1 MIPEG
6 AFRIV
11 VLRRRTVKKLSDGGR
26 RGARWRCRLDVHHR
40 GTCHQSSHRQR
51 WRRRMAAAI
60 RGRVLTWSGWIQ
72 EVSRNCVEIV
82 GERPRF
88 KSGIVDH

>member
-72 EVSRNCVEIV
+72 EVPRNCVEIW
-82 GERPRF
+82 ER
-88 KSGIVDH
+88 

>member
-11 VLRRRTVKKLSDGGR
+11 VLRRRTVKKLSDGGQ

-40 GTCHQSSHRQR
+40 GMCHQSSHRQR
-51 WRRRMAAAI
+51 WRRRMVTAI
-60 RGRVLTWSGWIQ
+60 RGLVLTWSGWIGLDTRG
-72 EVSRNCVEIV
+72 VPRNCLRF
-82 GERPRF
+82 ERPREF
-88 KSGIVDH
+88 IFQF